1 MVACELHK
9 TIDALAARDRLCLSY
24 YYVQELTLAETG
36 ALLGEHE
43 STVSRRLARTRA
55 EIRRNV
61 EDALRKDYR
70 LNDDQI
76 GRCFEYALGDWP
88 FDLARALEPAK

>member
-1 MVACELHK
+1 VCELHK
-9 TIDALAARDRLCLSY
+9 TIDALAPRDRLRLSY

-43 STVSRRLARTRA
+43 STVSRGLARIRA

-61 EDALRKDYR
+61 EGALRKDYG
-70 LNDDQI
+70 LSD
-76 GRCFEYALGDWP
+76 ASP
-88 FDLARALEPAK
+88 

>member
-1 MVACELHK
+1 MVRCELHK
-9 TIDALAARDRLCLSY
+9 TIDALSARDRLRLS

-43 STVSRRLARTRA
+43 STVSRGLARIRA
-55 EIRRNV
+55 EIRRSV
-61 EDALRKDYR
+61 ECALRKDYR
-70 LNDDQI
+70 LSDDQI
-76 GRCFEYALGDWP
+76 DKCFEYAVGDWP